1 MRNKIL
7 SLILCVSA
15 AAALTVGCG
24 SSQSSTS
31 ASSEEAG
38 TEVTAAEADVQAQ
51 ATTEEPSAEDET
63 AATEFPI
70 TMEHAF
76 GTTEITEKPER
87 IVTLGWG
94 NQDAV
99 LALGVVPVGVS
110 AANYGYVTEHQLHQW
125 TDDAF
130 AALGESNPNVFSDT
144 DGYDYEAISDANPDV
159 ILAAYSGM
167 TEEEYNTLSA
177 IAPVVPYKETAWKTS
192 WREQTIEN
200 AEGMGMKAEGETLV
214 EETDALIAKKVAE
227 HPEFEG
233 VKAGFFWISADDFST
248 FYAYLPADPRASYL
262 QDLGFELPDS
272 IKELAGDGSEFSV
285 TLSRENV
292 DQLSDIDLMIVY
304 GDEDLLK
311 ALQADELMSQIPAIR
326 DGAVVLL
333 DSTTKLAASSTPS
346 ILSIP
351 ATIDEYLDRLSEA
364 CGKING

>member
-1 MRNKIL
+1 MRNKLL
-7 SLILCVSA
+7 SALLCITA
-15 AAALTVGCG
+15 IAALTAGCG
-24 SSQSSTS
+24 ST
-31 ASSEEAG
+31 ASNS
-38 TEVTAAEADVQAQ
+38 D
-51 ATTEEPSAEDET
+51 ATTEGTAETSSEQTTEEAAETSTEEET
-63 AATEFPI
+63 AAAEDSETEYPI
-70 TMEHAF
+70 TITHAY

-94 NQDAV
+94 NQDTV

-130 AALGESNPNVFSDT
+130 AELGETNPNVFSDT
-144 DGYDYEAISDANPDV
+144 DGFDYEAISDADPDV

-167 TEEEYNTLSA
+167 TEEEYETLSA
-177 IAPVVPYKETAWKTS
+177 IAPVVPFKETAWKTS

-200 AEGMGMKAEGETLV
+200 ATGMGMKAAGEALV
-214 EETDALIAKKVAE
+214 EETDALIAEKVAE

-304 GDEDLLK
+304 GDESLLE
-311 ALQADELMSQIPAIR
+311 ALQADDLMSQIPAIR

-333 DSTTKLAASSTPS
+333 DSTTQLAASSTPS

-351 ATIDEYLDRLSEA
+351 ATIDEYLGELSEA
-364 CGKING
+364 CGKITK

>member
-1 MRNKIL
+1 MRNK
-7 SLILCVSA
+7 LISTVLCIAAIAAMTSGCSSA
-15 AAALTVGCG
+15 AQNSTDAVSGSEETVV
-24 SSQSSTS
+24 SDTE
-31 ASSEEAG
+31 ASSEASTEA
-38 TEVTAAEADVQAQ
+38 EETAAEEDSE
-51 ATTEEPSAEDET
+51 TEY
-63 AATEFPI
+63 PI
-70 TMEHAF
+70 TITHAY
-76 GTTEITEKPER
+76 GTTEITGKPER

-94 NQDAV
+94 NQDTV

-130 AALGESNPNVFSDT
+130 AELGETDPNVFSDT
-144 DGYDYEAISDANPDV
+144 DGFDYEAISDAAPDV

-167 TEEEYNTLSA
+167 TQEEYETLSA
-177 IAPVVPYKETAWKTS
+177 IAPVVPFKETAWKTS

-200 AEGMGMKAEGETLV
+200 AEGMGMKAEGEALV

-272 IKELAGDGSEFSV
+272 IQEMAGDGAEFSV

-304 GDEDLLK
+304 GDEELLE
-311 ALQADELMSQIPAIR
+311 ALQADDLMSQIPAIR

-333 DSTTKLAASSTPS
+333 DSTTQLAASSTPS

-351 ATIDEYLDRLSEA
+351 ATIDEYLEQLSEA
-364 CGKING
+364 CGKITK